1 MVVLD
6 HAATPLQEP
15 DVGAGFPGAV
25 VVVVAVVVVEVGE
38 GALPEHALTLL
49 AVSIT
54 PVQWQGDYPL
64 ALHSPFGEFA
74 GVKLAD
80 HLA

>member
-15 DVGAGFPGAV
+15 DVGAGLAGV
-25 VVVVAVVVVEVGE
+25 VGVVVVEVGD
-38 GALPEHALTLL
+38 GALPEHALTLFAISL
-49 AVSIT
+49 T
-54 PVQWQGDYPL
+54 LVQSREEHSL